1 MRLLFVFVFLSSV
14 AFGQTTAIPDANFEQ
29 ALIDL
34 GYDTGTT
41 DGSVPTANISGVDS
55 LDLSYKNISDLTGI
69 EDFIALTYLD
79 CAYNQLTSLDM
90 SQNPTLT
97 TLICVVNQLTS
108 IDVSQNPT
116 LTTLQ
121 CGYNQLTSID
131 VSQNIAL
138 TNLGCAFNQLTSLDM
153 SQNPTLT
160 TLICGV
166 NQLTSIDVS
175 QNIILF
181 NLQCGENQINFL
193 DVSNNNALTNLGCAF
208 NQLNSLNV
216 GNNVALTDLDCT
228 GNQLSSLDVN
238 NNSAL
243 TWLGCSSNL
252 NLTSLN
258 LTNNQ
263 ALITLL
269 CDYNQ
274 LSFLDVSNNTALK
287 GLDCR
292 SNNLTCL
299 NLKNGN
305 NINMGYF
312 NATSNSNLSCIE
324 VDDAVWSTS
333 NWINDVDAQAS
344 FNEDCNN
351 ACSSTTSLPELTTS
365 KNIVKILD
373 MLGRETS
380 FKTNTPL
387 IYVYDDGSTEKVFSV
402 EH

>member
-79 CAYNQLTSLDM
+79 CAY
-90 SQNPTLT
+90 
-97 TLICVVNQLTS
+97 
-108 IDVSQNPT
+108 
-116 LTTLQ
+116 
-121 CGYNQLTSID
+121 
-131 VSQNIAL
+131 
-138 TNLGCAFNQLTSLDM
+138 NQLTSLDM